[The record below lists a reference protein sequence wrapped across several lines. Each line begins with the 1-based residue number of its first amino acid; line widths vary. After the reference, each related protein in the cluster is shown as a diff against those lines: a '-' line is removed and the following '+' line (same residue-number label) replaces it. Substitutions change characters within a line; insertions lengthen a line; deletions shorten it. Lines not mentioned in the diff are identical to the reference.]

1 MKIHAISTSQIPS
14 DTANSIQAMKAC
26 QALAQL
32 GHEVTLLV
40 PDHRQQTTDHLS
52 SIVRRPST
60 AELAS
65 HYGLRTPFEIIHLPT
80 ANRRAF
86 TWLAVRRAKHSG
98 AELLYVWPIQSAAFG
113 VSTGLPVILE
123 LHDLP
128 TGLVGPLWFR
138 LFVRAHGRKRLL
150 LITDAL
156 RRALER
162 DLHLDLKKQDV
173 VIAPNGVDLERF
185 AALPDPGTARR
196 QIGLPETQTVVCTG
210 HLYAGRGADLFLAL
224 AAGHRRTHFV
234 WAGGRPEDVAGWR
247 SRAAAQGLDNVT
259 FTGFVPNERL
269 PLYQAAAEVLLM
281 PYGRVIG
288 ISTGVG
294 RSAEVASP
302 MKMFEYMAAGRAIL
316 TSDLP
321 VLREVLDESTAAFAP
336 PEDSAAWTT
345 TLDILLADPQ
355 RRDALGRNARL
366 AVEKYTWLE
375 RARRAVAGFE

>member
-1 MKIHAISTSQIPS
+1 MKIFAISTSQIPS
-14 DTANSIQAMKAC
+14 DTANSIQAVKAC

-32 GHEVTLLV
+32 GHDVTLLV
-40 PDHRQQTTDHLS
+40 PGNQQSAISDQQ
-52 SIVRRPST
+52 
-60 AELAS
+60 LAS
-65 HYGLRTPFEIIHLPT
+65 HYGLITPFEIVHLPA

-86 TWLAVRRAKHSG
+86 TWIAVRRARRSG
-98 AELLYVWPIQSAAFG
+98 ADLLYIWPIQSAAFG
-113 VSTGLPVILE
+113 VYAGLPVILE

-138 LFVRAHGRKRLL
+138 LFVRARGGKRLL

-162 DLHLDLKKQDV
+162 ELHLSLEKQDV
-173 VIAPNGVDLERF
+173 IIAPNGVDLERF
-185 AALPDPGTARR
+185 TALPDPGTVRR

-210 HLYAGRGADLFLAL
+210 HLYAGRGTDLFLAL
-224 AAGHRRTHFV
+224 AASHSRTHFV

-259 FTGFVPNERL
+259 FTGFIPNERL
-269 PLYQAAAEVLLM
+269 PLYQAAAEILLM

-336 PEDSAAWTT
+336 PEDPAAWSA
-345 TLDILLADPQ
+345 TLDALLADPQ

-366 AVEKYTWLE
+366 AVEKYTWMK
-375 RARRAVAGFE
+375 RARRALAGFEK